1 MKLKWILM
9 PVSVV
14 VVSLLAAGCTGIPA
28 PGEKSARD
36 DLDAVTKQYRP
47 DQQPPALPE
56 LTADSSLSNY
66 LAFAL
71 FNQPQVA
78 AAYYDWTA
86 SVENITVTRSLP
98 DPQFTFQAY
107 IANSLTSLMP
117 GLSQQIPGPGKL
129 KARGR
134 AAAAASEGKYFAF
147 ESVVLQTAFAVKTA
161 YYQLGLLE
169 EKLRLKRAIIVLLQ
183 NQERVIRAQ
192 NTAGATTL
200 TEGLRAQSELD
211 RARNDLASLEDSRRP
226 LCEKFKAALGLT
238 PQQPA
243 PPVPAHF
250 EFTVENLDENELLRS
265 AFARNPQLAAMA
277 AEVRTTEA
285 GIAVAYKERVPDFNA
300 GLMAEVYKPPFYW
313 PQVGMTL
320 PIWRDKLA
328 AEVAQARA
336 NELAAQARWHS
347 AQIELAVNFAQKAF
361 AYRETGRNLA
371 LVEDKLLPQAQQSLA
386 AIRAGYRTGDMDF
399 SSVISAE
406 RLLLDLQLGAAE
418 ARTQRGIAL
427 ADLSLMVAGVPPP
440 GAPLLARKT
449 QP

>member
-1 MKLKWILM
+1 MKLKRILFSA
-9 PVSVV
+9 SVV
-14 VVSLLAAGCTGIPA
+14 VLSLLAAGCTGIPA
-28 PGEKSARD
+28 PGEKSARH
-36 DLDAVTKQYRP
+36 DLDTVAKEYRP
-47 DQQPPALPE
+47 DQRPPMLPE
-56 LTADSSLSNY
+56 LTPDSSLSNY

-78 AAYYDWTA
+78 AAYYDWAA
-86 SVENITVTRSLP
+86 SVENTTLARSLP

-107 IANSLTSLMP
+107 IESSLTSLMP
-117 GLSQQIPGPGKL
+117 GLFQKIPGPGKL

-134 AAAAASEGKYFAF
+134 AAAAASESKYFAF
-147 ESVVLQTAFAVKTA
+147 ESAMLQSAFAVKTA

-169 EKLRLKRAIIVLLQ
+169 EKLRLKRATIVLLE
-183 NQERVIRAQ
+183 NQERVVRAQ
-192 NTAGATTL
+192 NVTGAATL

-211 RARNDLASLEDSRRP
+211 RTRNELASLKDSRR
-226 LCEKFKAALGLT
+226 LLLENFKAALGLT

-243 PPVPAHF
+243 PPMPAHF

-300 GLMAEVYKPPFYW
+300 GLMAEVYQPPFYW

-371 LVEDKLLPQAQQSLA
+371 LIESKLLPSALQSQAV
-386 AIRAGYRTGDMDF
+386 IRAGYRTGDADF
-399 SSVISAE
+399 SKMISAE
-406 RLLLDLQLGAAE
+406 RRRLDLQLGAAE
-418 ARTQRGIAL
+418 ARTQRAIAL

-440 GAPLLARKT
+440 GAPLLTRKT